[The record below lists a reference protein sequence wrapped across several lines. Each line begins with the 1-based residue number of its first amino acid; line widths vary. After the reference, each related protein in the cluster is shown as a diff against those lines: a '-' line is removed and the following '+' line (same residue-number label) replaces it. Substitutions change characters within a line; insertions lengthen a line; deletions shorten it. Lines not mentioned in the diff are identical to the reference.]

1 MSLGISSS
9 PSSMTFQHWKS
20 WVLMYVVCT
29 PSQQSNSPG
38 RSWCGLVG
46 EIPRVKELWLLDFD
60 IVWKKKYL
68 LWYQLLDRQSTC
80 GTTNGSAEQPAKYS
94 RVFVLCLSKMIQTNE
109 KKTRT
114 LVLRSIR
121 NRSHRLVSLSLTQY
135 KLSTQLS
142 LSFSQV
148 PTSHA
153 VP

>member
-1 MSLGISSS
+1 
-9 PSSMTFQHWKS
+9 MT
-20 WVLMYVVCT
+20 
-29 PSQQSNSPG
+29 
-38 RSWCGLVG
+38 R
-46 EIPRVKELWLLDFD
+46 
-60 IVWKKKYL
+60 
-68 LWYQLLDRQSTC
+68 
-80 GTTNGSAEQPAKYS
+80 GTTNGSAEQPAENS

-121 NRSHRLVSLSLTQY
+121 NRSHRLVSLFLTQY

-142 LSFSQV
+142 LSLSQV